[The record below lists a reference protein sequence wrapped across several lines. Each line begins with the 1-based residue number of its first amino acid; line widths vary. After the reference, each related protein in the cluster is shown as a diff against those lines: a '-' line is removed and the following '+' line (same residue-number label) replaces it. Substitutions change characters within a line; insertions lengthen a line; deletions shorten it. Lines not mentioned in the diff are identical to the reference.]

1 MRNVTERIPR
11 ASAIASRANPLAVR
25 LAKLSQ
31 AKFRREE
38 GLFLAEGKKLSAE
51 AAGLPEVEYVLVRA
65 EDGRAEEELVE
76 IAARCPRPERVC
88 VLAPAVFEKISTE
101 SAPEGIITVL
111 SPISRL
117 HRMWQGG
124 ADIGPRERILAL
136 DAVRDP
142 GNLGTVLRTAAAF
155 GYDRLLCCDCADLYH
170 PRTVRASMGALF
182 RVRVDLVPELPAALA
197 ALRGAGRRVL
207 AAALREDALRLGRD
221 AIRPDDCVVV
231 GNEGHGVSPET
242 IAACDA
248 AVRIPMAPGTESLN
262 AAGAAAVLMW
272 EYSKPHIL

>member
-1 MRNVTERIPR
+1 MRTVTERIPR
-11 ASAIASRANPLAVR
+11 ASTIASRANPLAVR

-31 AKFRREE
+31 PKFRRGE

-51 AAGLPEVEYVLVRA
+51 AVGLPEVEYVLVRA

-88 VLAPAVFEKISTE
+88 VLTPAVFEKISTE

-111 SPISRL
+111 SPLSRL
-117 HRMWQGG
+117 HRPWQGA
-124 ADIGPRERILAL
+124 ADVGPRERILAL

-155 GYDRLLCCDCADLYH
+155 GYDRLLCGNCADLYH

-182 RVRVDLVPELPAALA
+182 RLRVDLVPELPAALT